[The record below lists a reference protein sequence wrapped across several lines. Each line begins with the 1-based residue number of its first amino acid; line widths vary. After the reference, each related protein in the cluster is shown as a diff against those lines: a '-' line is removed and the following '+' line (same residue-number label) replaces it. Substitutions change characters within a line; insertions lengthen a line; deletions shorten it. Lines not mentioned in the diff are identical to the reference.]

1 MIARMSENEPSGFTR
16 FFTRKSLA
24 APEPE
29 QAPPAAASVRELTPA
44 VSSTPLWADPK
55 VIQKATFAICYIICA
70 SLIADLAS
78 LLMEKYLPVPPVSRL
93 ASRRGS
99 GSGSALP
106 PRFDVIA
113 DRNLFSSKAPKGNG
127 SAIDM
132 EAEPVPTSLSYQLVG
147 TVIFRNPARSLAAI
161 QDKAA
166 GKLYPVRIGDM
177 IGDTVQILSVE
188 ARKVIFINQTA
199 RRKEF
204 IDIPEDSSIKIS
216 TSGPLSSRGA
226 PAGGIQQ
233 TDENR
238 FVVSRAEIDSQ
249 LANFNALLTQ
259 ARALPEQR
267 GGQMIG
273 FRLTEIKPGSFYQKV
288 GLRDGDILKGV
299 NGEKITD
306 PAKGFEL
313 LQGLKSMPALDIMIE
328 RGGKDVTFNYD
339 FR

>member
-1 MIARMSENEPSGFTR
+1 MSENEPRGFTR
-16 FFTRKSLA
+16 FFTRKSIEAL
-24 APEPE
+24 EPE
-29 QAPPAAASVRELTPA
+29 IQDSTAASVRDLTPA
-44 VSSTPLWADPK
+44 ASAASSLNGSEIVQK
-55 VIQKATFAICYIICA
+55 VTFAVCFVVCA

-78 LLMEKYLPVPPVSRL
+78 LLLEKYLPVPPVSRL
-93 ASRRGS
+93 ASRRGGGMAS
-99 GSGSALP
+99 GFP

-113 DRNLFSSKAPKGNG
+113 DRNLFSSKAPKGGG

-132 EAEPVPTSLSYQLVG
+132 EAEPVPTSLNYQLVG

-161 QDKAA
+161 QDKGA

-177 IGDTVQILSVE
+177 IGDSVQILSVE
-188 ARKVIFINQTA
+188 ARKVIFINQSA
-199 RRKEF
+199 RRKEY

-216 TSGPLSSRGA
+216 TTGSLSSRGG

-238 FVVSRAEIDSQ
+238 FVVSRQEIDSQ

-273 FRLTEIKPGSFYQKV
+273 FRLSEIKPGSFYQKV

-313 LQGLKSMPALDIMIE
+313 LQGLKSMSALDITIE

>member
-1 MIARMSENEPSGFTR
+1 MPAWSN
-16 FFTRKSLA
+16 
-24 APEPE
+24 PE
-29 QAPPAAASVRELTPA
+29 T
-44 VSSTPLWADPK
+44 
-55 VIQKATFAICYIICA
+55 IQKAALGICFVICA
-70 SLIADLAS
+70 NLIADLTS
-78 LLMEKYLPVPPVSRL
+78 LVLEKYLPVPPVSRL
-93 ASRRGS
+93 ASRRSSAGTS
-99 GSGSALP
+99 GLA

-113 DRNLFSSKAPKGNG
+113 DRNLFSSKTPKGDRG
-127 SAIDM
+127 GIDM

-147 TVIFRNPARSLAAI
+147 TVIFRNPSRSLAAI
-161 QDKAA
+161 QDKGAN
-166 GKLYPVRIGDM
+166 KLYPVRIGDM
-177 IGDTVQILSVE
+177 IGDSVQIISVE
-188 ARKVIFINQTA
+188 ARKVIFINQAA
-199 RRKEF
+199 RRKEY

-216 TSGPLSSRGA
+216 TTGPLVSRGGS
-226 PAGGIQQ
+226 AGGIQQ

-238 FVVSRAEIDSQ
+238 FVVSRQEIDAQ

-313 LQGLKSMPALDIMIE
+313 LQGLKSMSALDIMIE

>member
-1 MIARMSENEPSGFTR
+1 MSEKEPSGFTR
-16 FFTRKSLA
+16 FFTRKSLE
-24 APEPE
+24 APKPE
-29 QAPPAAASVRELTPA
+29 SAPTIDASVRTLTPGTA
-44 VSSTPLWADPK
+44 TPRSLAGAETL
-55 VIQKATFAICYIICA
+55 QKIAFTICFFICA
-70 SLIADLAS
+70 NLISDLTS
-78 LLMEKYLPVPPVSRL
+78 LLLDKYLPVPPVSRL

-99 GSGSALP
+99 GSINLP

-113 DRNLFSSKAPKGNG
+113 DRNLFSSKAPKGG
-127 SAIDM
+127 MDSIDM
-132 EAEPVPTSLSYQLVG
+132 EAEPVPTSLNYQLVG

-161 QDKAA
+161 QDKGA
-166 GKLYPVRIGDM
+166 GKLHPVRIGDM

-188 ARKVIFINQTA
+188 ARKVIFLNQTA
-199 RRKEF
+199 RRKEYV
-204 IDIPEDSSIKIS
+204 DIPEDSSIKIS
-216 TSGPLSSRGA
+216 TSGSLSSRGA
-226 PAGGIQQ
+226 PAGGVQQ

-238 FVVSRAEIDSQ
+238 FVVSRAEIDAQ

-267 GGQMIG
+267 GGQMVG

-313 LQGLKSMPALDIMIE
+313 LQGLKSMPALDITIE
-328 RGGKDVTFNYD
+328 RGGKDMTFNYD